1 MPGQVNE
8 ALWKRA
14 KRAVSESEGKP
25 ESAFTDREWALVQ
38 LIYRRLTGE
47 R

>member
-25 ESAFTDREWALVQ
+25 ESSFTNREWALVQ

>member
-14 KRAVSESEGKP
+14 KRAVVESEGKP
-25 ESAFTDREWALVQ
+25 ESAFGDREWALVQ